1 MARKRIT
8 GRAKLP
14 SVQNRLLLDLEKANR
29 RLRALQKSGRLNQF
43 ASRKYISSIM
53 HTEKFKYSRRRTKQ
67 LVKLIGKPT
76 ESESRLMIKQTE
88 KFLRDSTSTKLGI
101 DAARK
106 AVIDGMKQLTDYDV
120 DDEDIEFIY
129 DVMLGEDYFQFF
141 SDKIGFSEF
150 VAIILETK
158 ATRAS
163 FDDFIHKIEVY
174 MTVSDENT
182 RRKARQVYNK
192 YVLGS

>member
-1 MARKRIT
+1 
-8 GRAKLP
+8 
-14 SVQNRLLLDLEKANR
+14 
-29 RLRALQKSGRLNQF
+29 
-43 ASRKYISSIM
+43 M

-67 LVKLIGKPT
+67 LVKLIGKPS
-76 ESESRLMIKQTE
+76 ESEARLMIKQTE
-88 KFLRDSTSTKLGI
+88 KFLRDSTSTKVGI

-141 SDKIGFSEF
+141 ADKIGFSEF

-158 ATRAS
+158 ATHAS
-163 FDDFIHKIEVY
+163 FDDFISKIEVY